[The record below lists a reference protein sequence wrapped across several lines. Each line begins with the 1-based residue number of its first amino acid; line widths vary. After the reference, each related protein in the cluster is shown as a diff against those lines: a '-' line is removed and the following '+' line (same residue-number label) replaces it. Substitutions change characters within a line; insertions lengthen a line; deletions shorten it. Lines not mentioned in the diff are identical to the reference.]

1 MIDLGTSTEIF
12 GCFDRAR
19 ARAAR
24 RISYLVDLYGRRPL
38 DAEYLALLVAEDER
52 GAVAQHLV
60 ALQALHDDAVGSH
73 RAECL
78 LLGLLGSDGGFVKDD
93 AGTTTDCP
101 GCPTTAGVIR
111 VRLAS
116 GPCRG
121 EASFSQPRALV
132 RVSSRPKVWLFPPFH
147 PHRPS
152 KSALL
157 EPTKPPRNN
166 LSEGVGGHSR
176 RRLPSPAPESSFE
189 RRMGKR
195 KNRSKAMLRAAK
207 RRGHVAGKSAA
218 AADGAGASPSIA
230 NPNKKVFGDDDD
242 AGTGDARQ
250 TVNVPPPPA
259 APSQHQLAEKIVLP
273 STTAPW
279 FSRTLDGN
287 KPTHF
292 EEYYRR
298 QAILPDEEWGS
309 FLSHLRKPLP
319 VTFRMSNMASHA
331 NGVAEAL
338 AEGKHLLRPRQQL
351 YNEVT
356 GRPIPPPKELRWCNG
371 WQLGCDKM
379 ALKYSRTPELREF
392 QRWLVK
398 YNSTGV
404 LTRQAVDSMVPAAIL
419 GVEPHHLVLDM
430 CASPGSKTTQCIEQL
445 NANNTGAGSIPTGC
459 VVANDINPRR
469 AYFLVRRCAALGAA
483 TGSLMVT
490 NHHAQWFPNPGVPIR
505 TLPEGIQSACAGGG
519 LDARTS
525 SRDPAPAATREDS
538 GRYPEGV
545 YDRIICDV
553 PCSGDGTL
561 RKNPQIWSEWR
572 PEFAMGLHQLQLR
585 IAQRGAALLK
595 VGGYMVYSTCS
606 FNPVENEA
614 VVAELVRRCGG
625 ALEIVDAS
633 DRVADLKRRPGMKHW
648 RVVTMVDD
656 ETVEYPTYEDSQK
669 ESVSVGLRRKFERS
683 MWPPKSGVT
692 RLGKRIK
699 GPPLERCMRLMP
711 HLQDMGGFFATLLKK
726 VAPLPGPNEPTRAG
740 VARAMS
746 TREEGTGA
754 GAGPFGSGTGGAPR
768 RRSEHAYSPA
778 STSLVE
784 SLRREWGG
792 TGTWESEFAA
802 GLHVRSDTNRA
813 LTYLSPGVRAACVD
827 RPGAARIKCVW
838 SGVKVFEKRGTAL
851 GERREVI
858 TEGAEGAEGADG
870 RGPVTADGVS
880 AYRLTQ
886 EGAAVLADHV
896 GDDRKFALPARDLK
910 QLLKEPGKEIP
921 LKSFTPA
928 VANAARS
935 VRPGSVIVELRKA
948 GGGGAAEIDD
958 SCPPLA
964 VELTA
969 GGGLK
974 VDWRYRKGLEGA
986 PKAAAAAILRRLDG
1000 PSRGYDDYGG
1010 DEEWGEDDD
1019 QFY

>member
-1 MIDLGTSTEIF
+1 MLGERRRFREGRRGDDDGLSGVSNDLGRDPSATRE
-12 GCFDRAR
+12 RA
-19 ARAAR
+19 
-24 RISYLVDLYGRRPL
+24 
-38 DAEYLALLVAEDER
+38 
-52 GAVAQHLV
+52 
-60 ALQALHDDAVGSH
+60 
-73 RAECL
+73 
-78 LLGLLGSDGGFVKDD
+78 
-93 AGTTTDCP
+93 
-101 GCPTTAGVIR
+101 
-111 VRLAS
+111 
-116 GPCRG
+116 CRG

-132 RVSSRPKVWLFPPFH
+132 RVSSRPKVWAFPALSPA
-147 PHRPS
+147 PP
-152 KSALL
+152 KSALR
-157 EPTKPPRNN
+157 EPTKLPNIN

-242 AGTGDARQ
+242 AGTGDAQQ

-259 APSQHQLAEKIVLP
+259 APSHHRPAEKIVLP

-287 KPTHF
+287 KATHF

-338 AEGKHLLRPRQQL
+338 AEGKRLLRPRQQL

-419 GVEPHHLVLDM
+419 GVEPHHFVLDM

-469 AYFLVRRCAALGAA
+469 AYFLVRRCAALGSA

-656 ETVEYPTYEDSQK
+656 ETVEYPTYEDSQR

-692 RLGKRIK
+692 KLGKRIK

-726 VAPLPGPNEPTRAG
+726 VAPLPGPKDPTRAG
-740 VARAMS
+740 VERAMK
-746 TREEGTGA
+746 TGEEGTGA
-754 GAGPFGSGTGGAPR
+754 GEGPFGSGTGGAPR
-768 RRSEHAYSPA
+768 RRSEHTYAPA

-792 TGTWESEFAA
+792 TETWVSEFAA

-827 RPGAARIKCVW
+827 QPGAARIKCVW
-838 SGVKVFEKRGTAL
+838 SGVRVFEKRGTAL

-858 TEGAEGAEGADG
+858 TEGAEGADG

-935 VRPGSVIVELRKA
+935 VRPGSVIVELRRA

-974 VDWRYRKGLEGA
+974 VDWRHRKGLEGA

>member
-1 MIDLGTSTEIF
+1 
-12 GCFDRAR
+12 
-19 ARAAR
+19 
-24 RISYLVDLYGRRPL
+24 
-38 DAEYLALLVAEDER
+38 
-52 GAVAQHLV
+52 
-60 ALQALHDDAVGSH
+60 
-73 RAECL
+73 
-78 LLGLLGSDGGFVKDD
+78 
-93 AGTTTDCP
+93 
-101 GCPTTAGVIR
+101 
-111 VRLAS
+111 
-116 GPCRG
+116 
-121 EASFSQPRALV
+121 
-132 RVSSRPKVWLFPPFH
+132 
-147 PHRPS
+147 
-152 KSALL
+152 
-157 EPTKPPRNN
+157 
-166 LSEGVGGHSR
+166 
-176 RRLPSPAPESSFE
+176 
-189 RRMGKR
+189 MGKR

-242 AGTGDARQ
+242 AGTGDAQQ

-259 APSQHQLAEKIVLP
+259 APSQHRSAEKIVLP

-419 GVEPHHLVLDM
+419 GVEPRHFVLDM

-692 RLGKRIK
+692 KLGKRIK

-726 VAPLPGPNEPTRAG
+726 VAPLPGPKEPTRAG
-740 VARAMS
+740 VERAMS

-754 GAGPFGSGTGGAPR
+754 GEGPFGSGVGGAPR
-768 RRSEHAYSPA
+768 RQSEHLYAPA

-784 SLRREWGG
+784 SLRVEWGG
-792 TGTWESEFAA
+792 TGTWGNEFAA

-858 TEGAEGAEGADG
+858 TEGAEGAEG

>member
-1 MIDLGTSTEIF
+1 MCDI
-12 GCFDRAR
+12 
-19 ARAAR
+19 
-24 RISYLVDLYGRRPL
+24 
-38 DAEYLALLVAEDER
+38 
-52 GAVAQHLV
+52 
-60 ALQALHDDAVGSH
+60 
-73 RAECL
+73 
-78 LLGLLGSDGGFVKDD
+78 
-93 AGTTTDCP
+93 
-101 GCPTTAGVIR
+101 
-111 VRLAS
+111 
-116 GPCRG
+116 
-121 EASFSQPRALV
+121 
-132 RVSSRPKVWLFPPFH
+132 
-147 PHRPS
+147 
-152 KSALL
+152 
-157 EPTKPPRNN
+157 
-166 LSEGVGGHSR
+166 
-176 RRLPSPAPESSFE
+176 E

-207 RRGHVAGKSAA
+207 RRGHVAGKSTTAD
-218 AADGAGASPSIA
+218 DGAGAPPSVA
-230 NPNKKVFGDDDD
+230 NPNKKVFGDDDGD
-242 AGTGDARQ
+242 AGDAGEM
-250 TVNVPPPPA
+250 VDVPAPPPSVPT
-259 APSQHQLAEKIVLP
+259 PQRTTEKIVLP

-279 FSRTLDGN
+279 FSRTLDRD

-292 EEYYRR
+292 EDYYRR
-298 QAILPDEEWGS
+298 QAILPDDEWGS

-338 AEGKHLLRPRQQL
+338 AEGKHLLRPKQQL

-356 GRPIPPPKELRWCNG
+356 RRPIPPPKELRWCNG

-379 ALKYSRTPELREF
+379 ALKYSRTHELREF

-419 GVEPHHLVLDM
+419 GVEPHHAVLDM

-505 TLPEGIQSACAGGG
+505 TLPEGTQSACAGGG
-519 LDARTS
+519 LDPKTAAS
-525 SRDPAPAATREDS
+525 APAPSATRES
-538 GRYPEGV
+538 AGRYPEGV

-633 DRVADLKRRPGMKHW
+633 DRVVDLKRRPGMKHW

-656 ETVEYPTYEDSQK
+656 TTVEYPTYADSQK
-669 ESVSVGLRRKFERS
+669 DGVSIGLRRKFQKS
-683 MWPPKSGVT
+683 MWPPKPSGVT
-692 RLGKRIK
+692 KLGKRIK

-726 VAPLPGPNEPTRAG
+726 VAPLPGPKDPVHAG
-740 VARAMS
+740 VDRAMKGGE
-746 TREEGTGA
+746 RGTGA
-754 GAGPFGSGTGGAPR
+754 GEGPFGSRVGGAPR
-768 RRSEHAYSPA
+768 KKHEHLYVPA
-778 STSLVE
+778 PKPLLQSLAA
-784 SLRREWGG
+784 EWGG
-792 TGTWESEFAA
+792 NGRWAKEFTA
-802 GLHVRSDTNRA
+802 GMHVRSDTHRA

-827 RPGAARIKCVW
+827 PPGAARVKCVW

-851 GERREVI
+851 GERREPI
-858 TEGAEGAEGADG
+858 EEGTDG
-870 RGPVTADGVS
+870 RGPVTGEGAS

-886 EGAAVLADHV
+886 EGAIILADYV
-896 GDDRKFALPARDLK
+896 GDERKFSMPARDLK
-910 QLLKEPGKEIP
+910 HLLKEPGKEVP

-928 VANAARS
+928 VANAARQL
-935 VRPGSVIVELRKA
+935 RPGSIIVELRKA
-948 GGGGAAEIDD
+948 GGGGAAEVDD

-969 GGGLK
+969 AGSLK
-974 VDWRYRKGLEGA
+974 IDWRYRKGLEGA

-1000 PSRGYDDYGG
+1000 PSGGGYEHGYGG
-1010 DEEWGEDDD
+1010 DEEWAEDDD

>member
-1 MIDLGTSTEIF
+1 
-12 GCFDRAR
+12 
-19 ARAAR
+19 
-24 RISYLVDLYGRRPL
+24 
-38 DAEYLALLVAEDER
+38 
-52 GAVAQHLV
+52 
-60 ALQALHDDAVGSH
+60 
-73 RAECL
+73 
-78 LLGLLGSDGGFVKDD
+78 
-93 AGTTTDCP
+93 
-101 GCPTTAGVIR
+101 
-111 VRLAS
+111 
-116 GPCRG
+116 
-121 EASFSQPRALV
+121 
-132 RVSSRPKVWLFPPFH
+132 
-147 PHRPS
+147 
-152 KSALL
+152 
-157 EPTKPPRNN
+157 
-166 LSEGVGGHSR
+166 
-176 RRLPSPAPESSFE
+176 
-189 RRMGKR
+189 
-195 KNRSKAMLRAAK
+195 
-207 RRGHVAGKSAA
+207 
-218 AADGAGASPSIA
+218 
-230 NPNKKVFGDDDD
+230 
-242 AGTGDARQ
+242 
-250 TVNVPPPPA
+250 
-259 APSQHQLAEKIVLP
+259 
-273 STTAPW
+273 
-279 FSRTLDGN
+279 
-287 KPTHF
+287 F

-419 GVEPHHLVLDM
+419 GVEPHHFVLDM

-445 NANNTGAGSIPTGC
+445 NANNTAAGSIPTGC

-490 NHHAQWFPNPGVPIR
+490 NHHAQWFPNPG
-505 TLPEGIQSACAGGG
+505 
-519 LDARTS
+519 
-525 SRDPAPAATREDS
+525 DS

-692 RLGKRIK
+692 KLGKRIK

-711 HLQDMGGFFATLLKK
+711 HLQDMGGFFATLL
-726 VAPLPGPNEPTRAG
+726 
-740 VARAMS
+740 
-746 TREEGTGA
+746 
-754 GAGPFGSGTGGAPR
+754 
-768 RRSEHAYSPA
+768 
-778 STSLVE
+778 
-784 SLRREWGG
+784 
-792 TGTWESEFAA
+792 
-802 GLHVRSDTNRA
+802 
-813 LTYLSPGVRAACVD
+813 
-827 RPGAARIKCVW
+827 
-838 SGVKVFEKRGTAL
+838 
-851 GERREVI
+851 
-858 TEGAEGAEGADG
+858 
-870 RGPVTADGVS
+870 
-880 AYRLTQ
+880 
-886 EGAAVLADHV
+886 
-896 GDDRKFALPARDLK
+896 
-910 QLLKEPGKEIP
+910 
-921 LKSFTPA
+921 
-928 VANAARS
+928 
-935 VRPGSVIVELRKA
+935 
-948 GGGGAAEIDD
+948 
-958 SCPPLA
+958 
-964 VELTA
+964 
-969 GGGLK
+969 
-974 VDWRYRKGLEGA
+974 
-986 PKAAAAAILRRLDG
+986 
-1000 PSRGYDDYGG
+1000 
-1010 DEEWGEDDD
+1010 
-1019 QFY
+1019 

>member
-1 MIDLGTSTEIF
+1 
-12 GCFDRAR
+12 
-19 ARAAR
+19 
-24 RISYLVDLYGRRPL
+24 
-38 DAEYLALLVAEDER
+38 
-52 GAVAQHLV
+52 
-60 ALQALHDDAVGSH
+60 
-73 RAECL
+73 
-78 LLGLLGSDGGFVKDD
+78 
-93 AGTTTDCP
+93 
-101 GCPTTAGVIR
+101 
-111 VRLAS
+111 
-116 GPCRG
+116 
-121 EASFSQPRALV
+121 
-132 RVSSRPKVWLFPPFH
+132 
-147 PHRPS
+147 
-152 KSALL
+152 
-157 EPTKPPRNN
+157 
-166 LSEGVGGHSR
+166 
-176 RRLPSPAPESSFE
+176 
-189 RRMGKR
+189 
-195 KNRSKAMLRAAK
+195 
-207 RRGHVAGKSAA
+207 
-218 AADGAGASPSIA
+218 
-230 NPNKKVFGDDDD
+230 
-242 AGTGDARQ
+242 
-250 TVNVPPPPA
+250 
-259 APSQHQLAEKIVLP
+259 
-273 STTAPW
+273 
-279 FSRTLDGN
+279 
-287 KPTHF
+287 
-292 EEYYRR
+292 
-298 QAILPDEEWGS
+298 
-309 FLSHLRKPLP
+309 
-319 VTFRMSNMASHA
+319 
-331 NGVAEAL
+331 
-338 AEGKHLLRPRQQL
+338 
-351 YNEVT
+351 
-356 GRPIPPPKELRWCNG
+356 
-371 WQLGCDKM
+371 
-379 ALKYSRTPELREF
+379 
-392 QRWLVK
+392 
-398 YNSTGV
+398 
-404 LTRQAVDSMVPAAIL
+404 
-419 GVEPHHLVLDM
+419 
-430 CASPGSKTTQCIEQL
+430 
-445 NANNTGAGSIPTGC
+445 
-459 VVANDINPRR
+459 
-469 AYFLVRRCAALGAA
+469 
-483 TGSLMVT
+483 MVT
-490 NHHAQWFPNPGVPIR
+490 NHHARWFRIEACHPDV
-505 TLPEGIQSACAGGG
+505 TEGIQSACAGGG
-519 LDARTS
+519 RRANVES
-525 SRDPAPAATREDS
+525 GSAPAATREDS
-538 GRYPEGV
+538 GRDPEGE
-545 YDRIICDV
+545 YDRINCDV

-656 ETVEYPTYEDSQK
+656 ETVEYPTYEDSQGIRVRRPPAQVREVDAGSQEQRDK
-669 ESVSVGLRRKFERS
+669 IGETDQGTAAGAVHAPDAAPAGHGRFLRHAPEESR
-683 MWPPKSGVT
+683 
-692 RLGKRIK
+692 
-699 GPPLERCMRLMP
+699 
-711 HLQDMGGFFATLLKK
+711 
-726 VAPLPGPNEPTRAG
+726 PLPGANEPTRAG

-754 GAGPFGSGTGGAPR
+754 GEGPFGSGMGGAPR
-768 RRSEHAYSPA
+768 RRGEHAYAPA

-792 TGTWESEFAA
+792 TGTWGSEFAA

-813 LTYLSPGVRAACVD
+813 LTYLSPGVRAACVNQ
-827 RPGAARIKCVW
+827 PGAARIKCVW
-838 SGVKVFEKRGTAL
+838 SGVRVFEKRGTAL

-858 TEGAEGAEGADG
+858 TEGADGADG

-1010 DEEWGEDDD
+1010 DEEWGEDDTVH
-1019 QFY
+1019 